1 MHYYTN
7 VQRYKDFILARG
19 VKNGERYIKRL
30 KYEPT
35 LYIPTNKQTAFKS
48 IKGDFLQQKKFGSI
62 SHARHWKK
70 KFQNDQISEVH
81 GLDQWEYTYI
91 NESFPTDVQ
100 FDIKNINILNIDIEC
115 ECENGF
121 PEPTDAEERV
131 NAITMKLF
139 GHDETHVIG
148 TDNFDYQT
156 DDPNII
162 YHKTRHEKELLTTF
176 MKVWD
181 DLEPDVVTGWNV
193 ETFDI
198 AYLINRIWKLF
209 SWEAVTNLSPHNL
222 VTSREWLYMGQKK
235 MVSYNIS
242 GVAILDYLEMYKKFT
257 YITRE
262 TYRLDHIAEVELGKK
277 KLDYSEFGAMH
288 LFYRNDYQKFLD
300 YNIRDTELVEQLD
313 DKLQLMELVITMAYQ
328 AKCNYQDVFGSVR
341 YWDLLI
347 YNFLKKRGMVPPPK
361 KGAQDSRIIGA
372 YVKEPQVGQHKWVMS
387 FDLNSLY
394 PHLIMQYNMS
404 PDTMIPSIYPQE
416 INVKKLLEGEVDTS
430 MLTTST
436 VTPNGALFSTK
447 KQGFLPELLEEMYDQ
462 RVLFKKKMIESQKE
476 LERTAKD
483 DLVKRK
489 KLEYDI
495 VKYNN
500 NQMVRKIS
508 LNSAYGALGN
518 QYFRYFNRRIAE
530 GITTA
535 GQLSIKW
542 VERAV
547 NDYLNKLLESDK
559 DYVVAIDTDSIYVT
573 FEDLIDKVSPKNPVE
588 FLDTIATEKL
598 EPMINESYEEL
609 ASYMNAYQ
617 NKMHMGREVIA
628 DKGIWTAKKRYIL
641 NVHDNEGVRYQ
652 TPKLNLMGIETA
664 KSSTPMWCRKK
675 LEEGIM
681 TLMNG
686 TESDVW
692 AFMVDAKNEFN
703 KLPIE
708 EISFPRGVQN
718 VKKYYNAASIYNKGT
733 PIHVRGSLLYNN
745 YLHKYNIDKKY
756 PVIQNG
762 EKIKFCYM
770 KLPNIMNENVIS
782 FVSALPKEFELEPY
796 IDYDTQF
803 QKSFVEPLG
812 VILDKI
818 GWTTEPVSTLDSF
831 FG

>member
-7 VQRYKDFILARG
+7 IKRYKDFILAKG
-19 VKNGERYIKRL
+19 VKNGEKYIKRL

-35 LYIPTNKQTAFKS
+35 LYIPTNKQTPHKSIHGEYLQSKKFKS
-48 IKGDFLQQKKFGSI
+48 PSD
-62 SHARHWKK
+62 ARHWKK
-70 KFQNDQISEVH
+70 QYDNTGIDIH
-81 GLDQWEYTYI
+81 GLEQWEYTYI
-91 NESFPTDVQ
+91 AETYPSDIE

-121 PEPTDAEERV
+121 PEPTEAIEKV
-131 NAITMKLF
+131 NAITLKLF
-139 GHDETHVIG
+139 GHKETHVIG
-148 TDNFDYQT
+148 TDNFDYKN
-156 DDPNII
+156 DDPNVI
-162 YHKTRHEKELLTTF
+162 YHKTRHEKELLLEF
-176 MKVWD
+176 MRIWD
-181 DLEPDVVTGWNV
+181 ELEPDIITGWNV

-198 AYLINRIWKLF
+198 AYLVNRIWKLF
-209 SWEAVTNLSPHNL
+209 DWDTVRKLSPHEL
-222 VTSREWLYMGQKK
+222 ITSREWLYMGQKK
-235 MVSYNIS
+235 MVSYNIA

-262 TYRLDHIAEVELGKK
+262 TYRLDHIAEVELGKRK
-277 KLDYSEFGAMH
+277 IDYSEFGAMH
-288 LFYRNDYQKFLD
+288 LFYKKDYQKFLD
-300 YNIRDTELVEQLD
+300 YNIRDTELVEELD

-328 AKCNYQDVFGSVR
+328 AKCNYEDVFGSVR
-341 YWDLLI
+341 YWDLII

-361 KGAQDSRIIGA
+361 KQSQDSRIIGA
-372 YVKEPQVGQHKWVMS
+372 YVKDPQVGQHKWVMS

-404 PDTMIPSIYPQE
+404 PDTYQRKIFNQDISIS
-416 INVKKLLEGEVDTS
+416 KLLEGEVDTS
-430 MLTTST
+430 MLTTTT
-436 VTPNGALFSTK
+436 VTPNGALFRTD
-447 KQGFLPELLEEMYDQ
+447 KQGFLPELLEEMYDE
-462 RVLFKKKMIESQKE
+462 RVLFKNKMIKKQKE
-476 LERTAKD
+476 LETIDKS

-489 KLEYDI
+489 ECEYEI
-495 VKYNN
+495 VKYHN

-518 QYFRYFNRRIAE
+518 QYFRYFNREIAE

-542 VERAV
+542 VERTV
-547 NDYLNKLLESDK
+547 NEFLNKILETDK

-573 FEDLIDKVSPKNPVE
+573 FEDLVDRVQPKNPVD
-588 FLDTIATEKL
+588 FLDTIAKEKL
-598 EPMINESYEEL
+598 EPIINTSYEEL

-617 NKMHMGREVIA
+617 NKMEMGREVIA

-641 NVHDNEGVRYQ
+641 NVHDSEGVRYK
-652 TPKLNLMGIETA
+652 TPKLKMMGIETA
-664 KSSTPMWCRKK
+664 KSSTPSWCRKK
-675 LEEGIM
+675 LEEGIK

-686 TESDVW
+686 SEQDVW
-692 AFMVDAKNEFN
+692 EFIETSRQEFN

-708 EISFPRGVQN
+708 EVSFPRGVSDI
-718 VKKYYNAASIYNKGT
+718 KKYYNAASIYNKGT

-745 YLHKYNIDKKY
+745 FLHKYKIDKKY
-756 PVIQNG
+756 PIIQNG
-762 EKIKFCYM
+762 EKVKFCYM

-782 FVSALPKEFELEPY
+782 FVSALPKEFNLDDY
-796 IDYDTQF
+796 IDYDLQF

-818 GWTTEPVSTLDSF
+818 GWTTEKVSTLESF